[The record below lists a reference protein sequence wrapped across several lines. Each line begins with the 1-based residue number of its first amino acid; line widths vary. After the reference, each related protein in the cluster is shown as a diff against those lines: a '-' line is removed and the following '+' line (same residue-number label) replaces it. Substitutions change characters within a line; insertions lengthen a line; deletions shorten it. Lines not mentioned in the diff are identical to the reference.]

1 MNTNINIKYF
11 SIYIKKVIIMT
22 QMYKMHTIDIHSEN
36 IIEENDDN
44 NVHIINNSSSIFLED
59 ELSDNVPNNIIDR
72 FNDKMIIFNE
82 DIFPSSTDLFSK
94 PKFTEQEDL
103 EQSSNILHGNSIRLK
118 GGEEKQDNIDI
129 NMNCDIINNALSVE
143 RLDNKI
149 IKDGETI
156 PNIEVNKKKKNSI
169 FQTKKRGRRK
179 TLDGTSEKAHN
190 KYSEDNV
197 IKKIKKIIFDLLIFF
212 VNKVIDLYI
221 DEDKKNNLKRKIRK
235 TITKNR
241 REKKNEGLLKP
252 LDFAIGNNLKK
263 DYFLKLLNMDLKE
276 FLSQNINGKF
286 KLLKKDS
293 NKIIIDEISN
303 DNEIFESI
311 FKIKVEEYIDFFTEK
326 REIDIIQKIESE
338 KKVKF
343 KRANIVLN
351 KINDKRYYSIFYSML
366 NNFKSW
372 FTKKNGRKRNTSNKE

>member
-1 MNTNINIKYF
+1 
-11 SIYIKKVIIMT
+11 MT

-44 NVHIINNSSSIFLED
+44 LVHIINNSGSIFLEE
-59 ELSDNVPNNIIDR
+59 ELSDNDPNNIIDR

-103 EQSSNILHGNSIRLK
+103 ERSSNILHGNSICLK
-118 GGEEKQDNIDI
+118 EEEKQDNIDI
-129 NMNCDIINNALSVE
+129 NMNCEIINNVLSVE

-197 IKKIKKIIFDLLIFF
+197 IKKIKKIIFDSSISS
-212 VNKVIDLYI
+212 VNKVIDLYT

-252 LDFAIGNNLKK
+252 LDFAIGNNLKR